1 MENKIDIT
9 PDIVLIGAGIMSA
22 TLGVLLKELNPDFHI
37 IIIEKL
43 DHVAGESSDAWNNA
57 GTGHNAYCEL
67 NYTPQAADGSI
78 DISKALKIASQFEV
92 SKSLWAYLAT
102 KKCIANPVD
111 FIHQLPHYS
120 FVNNVMDIEFLQ
132 KRHQLLSTHFLFE
145 NMEYSDDKN
154 IVEQWLPL
162 LMQSRQPYENVGA
175 TKMNLGTDIDFGKLT
190 NQLFDYLKSQPK
202 VDVYMQ
208 HEVRDLDKDQNGKW
222 FIKTKDLVSKETIS
236 FTSSFVFIGAGGG
249 SLPLLEK
256 ANIEEGEGFGGFP
269 VSGQWLVCNNESIIA
284 QHHAKVYGMAKVG
297 APPMSVPHL
306 DTRFIDGKQ
315 ALLFGP
321 FAGFSTKFLK
331 QGSYFDLPNSIEFS
345 NMFPMLSAGWHNMP
359 LTKYLINQVLQSD
372 DDRINALQEFV
383 PNAAKQDWDLAI
395 AGQRVQ
401 VIKKDDKLGGKLEF
415 GTELICASDGSMA
428 ALLGASP
435 GASTAVSVM
444 IDVIKKCFASEL
456 SSDLWQQ
463 KMIAMIPS
471 SGKILANEEKLFRQ
485 IHAENIKVLGLQI

>member
-22 TLGVLLKELNPDFHI
+22 TLGVLLKELNPNFHI

-43 DHVAGESSDAWNNA
+43 DHIAGESSDAWNNA
-57 GTGHNAYCEL
+57 GTGHSAYCEL
-67 NYTPQAADGSI
+67 NYTPQATDGSI

-102 KKCIANPVD
+102 KKYITNPVD
-111 FIHQLPHYS
+111 FLHQVPHYS
-120 FVNNVMDIEFLQ
+120 FVNNVKDIEFLQ
-132 KRHQLLSTHFLFE
+132 QRFQLLSSHFLFE
-145 NMEYSDDKN
+145 NMEFSDDES
-154 IVEQWLPL
+154 IIAQWLPVM
-162 LMQSRQPYENVGA
+162 MQSRPPYENVGA

-190 NQLFDYLKSQPK
+190 NQLFDYLKAQPN

-222 FIKTKDLVSKETIS
+222 YVKTKDLVSKETIS
-236 FTSSFVFIGAGGG
+236 FTSPFVFIGAGGG

-269 VSGQWLVCNNESIIA
+269 VGGQWLVCNNESITA

-306 DTRFIDGKQ
+306 DTRYINGKQ

-331 QGSYFDLPNSIEFS
+331 HGSYFDLPGSIEFS

-383 PNAAKQDWDLAI
+383 PDAVKEDWHLAI

-415 GTELICASDGSMA
+415 GTELICDSDGSMA

-444 IDVIKKCFASEL
+444 IEVIKKCFASEL
-456 SSDLWQQ
+456 SSDIWQQ
-463 KMIAMIPS
+463 KITEMIPS
-471 SGKILANEEKLFRQ
+471 FGKTLANEEQLFRT
-485 IHAENIKVLGLQI
+485 IHAENNKALGLQM